1 MTMPSAPTWVDI
13 LTPTQCPCCG
23 QAVMPTPQDY
33 LDAFTTSMDQFTSS
47 MSQWVGGP
55 TGMATGAAT
64 APTAGSVTRRHMRQR
79 PGRVG
84 SPTSGWGRQQ
94 PAGWHTSGS
103 AGTNIMH
110 GLRHVACHDTA
121 VTAAVAAVAGQAR
134 RRMRRCR
141 ADDCH
146 CQCCIGDDLDL
157 VVYSR
162 LGERRIV
169 PITITNERRREREV
183 TLELSGVQ
191 DQGRP
196 RGSGDRG
203 DRRCEHVHVGTLR
216 GARRDHRGRVVRAR
230 RRRTGDRRAR
240 TTSRPP
246 TSTIASSRSL
256 ICGWTGCDIRCPIG
270 IGVVLLPRD
279 CDTFDL
285 GCGCGCC

>member
-23 QAVMPTPQDY
+23 QSVMPTAQDY
-33 LDAFTTSMDQFTSS
+33 LNAFTTSMDQFTSS
-47 MSQWVGGP
+47 MSQWVAGP

-84 SPTSGWGRQQ
+84 SPTSGWGQQQ

-103 AGTNIMH
+103 AHQHHAGCGCGGHDH
-110 GLRHVACHDTA
+110 GGDCGCGCGGSNEHDT
-121 VTAAVAAVAGQAR
+121 GCRQ
-134 RRMRRCR
+134 CR

-183 TLELSGVQ
+183 TLELSGFKTKG
-191 DQGRP
+191 GREVP
-196 RGSGDRG
+196 VTGAIVGADTFTLAP
-203 DRRCEHVHVGTLR
+203 CEERAVTITVESSEPAA
-216 GARRDHRGRVVRAR
+216 GA
-230 RRRTGDRRAR
+230 TGDNAQGNEIQAPDVDDCLVAVADLRVE
-240 TTSRPP
+240 
-246 TSTIASSRSL
+246 
-256 ICGWTGCDIRCPIG
+256 GCDIRCPIG

-279 CDTFDL
+279 CDAFDL